1 MMFLSPE
8 VALYLYKSTIQP
20 CMEYCYYIW
29 DGVPSYYLIMLGL
42 QVGLL
47 VQQFL
52 APLNPEV
59 IVEM

>member
-1 MMFLSPE
+1 
-8 VALYLYKSTIQP
+8 
-20 CMEYCYYIW
+20 MEYCYYIW